1 MASPLISRR
10 GQSTVEYMLYVSVII
25 IALMVSASALLPATQ
40 QGFAGLSRDAANVLQ
55 GGTGSGSGDRR

>member
-1 MASPLISRR
+1 MAFNRITRR

-25 IALMVSASALLPATQ
+25 IALMVAASALLPATQ
-40 QGFAGLSRDAANVLQ
+40 QGFAGMSRDAANVMQ

>member
-1 MASPLISRR
+1 MARPLIRRR

-25 IALMVSASALLPATQ
+25 IALMVAAYALIPATQ
-40 QGFAGLSRDAANVLQ
+40 QGFAGMSRDATNVLQ